1 MSMPN
6 VMISDLLEPH
16 ACLTFAILQPRL
28 DPLPI
33 LKSCCKPST
42 REPFM
47 GSTITSSPLF
57 GLELVPNRPADFNLG
72 LLSPFL
78 STRALPFLFH
88 TPSLPFPVLPYYHFI
103 GTSHFF
109 QVRSH
114 YRISCRPRITLFSDG
129 KHRYLRKD
137 GLPLAT
143 QHDPMTKKLP
153 TGTPPKQPLSNTE
166 RRGSRRCKITQL
178 MRIRPSDPNKER
190 FEDMRSSVSVSRSGI
205 FFQSSERGY
214 EVGMRL
220 FVTMPYSQDP
230 ASIARE
236 YLAEVV
242 RRDVLPTGM
251 FGIGIKILMEMG
263 VQHSY
268 NFGAANSR

>member
-1 MSMPN
+1 
-6 VMISDLLEPH
+6 
-16 ACLTFAILQPRL
+16 
-28 DPLPI
+28 
-33 LKSCCKPST
+33 
-42 REPFM
+42 
-47 GSTITSSPLF
+47 
-57 GLELVPNRPADFNLG
+57 
-72 LLSPFL
+72 
-78 STRALPFLFH
+78 
-88 TPSLPFPVLPYYHFI
+88 
-103 GTSHFF
+103 
-109 QVRSH
+109 
-114 YRISCRPRITLFSDG
+114 
-129 KHRYLRKD
+129 
-137 GLPLAT
+137 
-143 QHDPMTKKLP
+143 MTKKLP

-251 FGIGIKILMEMG
+251 FGIGMKILMEMG

-268 NFGAANSR
+268 NFGVANSR